1 MTSYSNS
8 VCELDREFYCCNDD
22 YACAIDSQGKSAL
35 TEYGAAATVAK
46 VTETGEIKK
55 VYDFIVEGVN
65 VFFVE
70 GLAVAGYSVD

>member
-1 MTSYSNS
+1 MTIM
-8 VCELDREFYCCNDD
+8 LAR
-22 YACAIDSQGKSAL
+22 L
-35 TEYGAAATVAK
+35 TVKVNLRVPKYGAAATVVK

>member
-1 MTSYSNS
+1 MASYSNA
-8 VCELDREFYCCNDD
+8 VCKIDREFYCCNDD
-22 YACAIDSQGKSAL
+22 YACAIDSQGKS
-35 TEYGAAATVAK
+35 EYGAAAIVVK